1 MALEAEELSFTRDL
15 RKRAVRPSR
24 PTAATSD
31 AVPRVGSKPQV
42 QTREATRDVCAH
54 NAVAAPG
61 KDAKAQGRVANA
73 SLQRVVPDSV
83 GRAPGV
89 RVGRGAA
96 ALVGVR
102 DKVVEVRRA
111 GTEPAVGEG
120 RGTQFVLRRGG
131 MLAAVQLV
139 GGRSARHH
147 HGQNSQDDE
156 DTGRHGG
163 EIE

>member
-1 MALEAEELSFTRDL
+1 M
-15 RKRAVRPSR
+15 RPSS

-31 AVPRVGSKPQV
+31 AVPRVGSKTQV
-42 QTREATRDVCAH
+42 QTREATCDVCAH

-102 DKVVEVRRA
+102 DRVVEVRRA

-120 RGTQFVLRRGG
+120 RGAQLALGRGG
-131 MLAAVQLV
+131 RLAAVVLV
-139 GGRSARHH
+139 GSSARHH